1 MLDAGACPRA
11 VVGEDAIRGQARRR
25 PVEEHD
31 RRAGAQLRHEVAVV
45 PARGDDQ
52 HRVHATPQQRG
63 DQLALELGILL
74 ARARDQQV
82 AARASRLLHGL
93 GDGGVE
99 GIRDVLDD
107 QAERGGG
114 ATMAQAPREV
124 VALKAEGGNRGDHAR
139 GGLVRDAGLVVYHA
153 RDGLQAHAGF
163 FGNIPHRWPRR
174 SQSHLTLVLM
184 TTLSDNVVSSEREYA
199 SPDVCQVPSAAATWV
214 ASDPARATST
224 PPASGDSTLADPTP
238 TAYATAAGRSAPSA
252 RHETSAAVKASPA
265 PMGLRTVTAGAGTQ
279 PATSPPAAANAAPA
293 AAAVTTAAC
302 APASTSSRAPARAR
316 SRASGTA
323 STASCPCER
332 PSRAS
337 ASARF
342 GTTTPAPATTASR
355 SAAPLESTAPVQ
367 RASLARATSSAYPP
381 SGVPGGTLPEHTRA
395 RAPRSCSATRRRYVS
410 QSPSASGGP
419 GSFKTVVR
427 PLASMTMAVERSSP
441 PQGTATRSIRSSASS
456 AAAAR
461 PVCPGTKATS
471 VAGSPRP

>member
-1 MLDAGACPRA
+1 M
-11 VVGEDAIRGQARRR
+11 
-25 PVEEHD
+25 
-31 RRAGAQLRHEVAVV
+31 V

-184 TTLSDNVVSSEREYA
+184 TTLSDNVVSSQREYA
-199 SPDVCQVPSAAATWV
+199 SPDVRVKCLPR
-214 ASDPARATST
+214 PPPG
-224 PPASGDSTLADPTP
+224 PPAI
-238 TAYATAAGRSAPSA
+238 GRA
-252 RHETSAAVKASPA
+252 RRPRRPRAVTRR
-265 PMGLRTVTAGAGTQ
+265 LRT
-279 PATSPPAAANAAPA
+279 
-293 AAAVTTAAC
+293 
-302 APASTSSRAPARAR
+302 
-316 SRASGTA
+316 
-323 STASCPCER
+323 
-332 PSRAS
+332 
-337 ASARF
+337 
-342 GTTTPAPATTASR
+342 
-355 SAAPLESTAPVQ
+355 
-367 RASLARATSSAYPP
+367 
-381 SGVPGGTLPEHTRA
+381 
-395 RAPRSCSATRRRYVS
+395 
-410 QSPSASGGP
+410 
-419 GSFKTVVR
+419 
-427 PLASMTMAVERSSP
+427 
-441 PQGTATRSIRSSASS
+441 
-456 AAAAR
+456 
-461 PVCPGTKATS
+461 
-471 VAGSPRP
+471 PRPPRRPRREAGPRRQQGMRRVPP